1 MLRQGGAMRTIRARG
16 WTATGVWQVQILRKL
31 SEHDERFSRI
41 EGELREIRAHMAG
54 PDGP

>member
-1 MLRQGGAMRTIRARG
+1 MVENVTNELILEHLR
-16 WTATGVWQVQILRKL
+16 QILRKL